1 MLKLSEDNA
10 TREGERSASKEVL
23 KTYSK
28 EQRSQTSAFMISVTR
43 QRPHL
48 RERVNQRV
56 VQLPKS
62 DTRLRSLLTFKTC
75 STRPTWHNRL
85 AISVRRSLVN
95 RSRPREVLVLD
106 QAAVPRPVIVV
117 FKSRSGSVFSRFL
130 DGQRGSGLVK
140 FFCFSAQAF
149 FQFPH
154 FRSELRTEILC
165 LEDLT
170 QLDFAFVRSFGI
182 VRNALRPLERFLH

>member
-56 VQLPKS
+56 VELPKS
-62 DTRLRSLLTFKTC
+62 DTRLRSLVNI
-75 STRPTWHNRL
+75 HNLLNTTNL
-85 AISVRRSLVN
+85 AQPIGNLSSPQLVN
-95 RSRPREVLVLD
+95 RSRPREV
-106 QAAVPRPVIVV
+106 
-117 FKSRSGSVFSRFL
+117 
-130 DGQRGSGLVK
+130 
-140 FFCFSAQAF
+140 FCFGPGGCAAAGNRRIQV
-149 FQFPH
+149 QI
-154 FRSELRTEILC
+154 R
-165 LEDLT
+165 
-170 QLDFAFVRSFGI
+170 FG
-182 VRNALRPLERFLH
+182 F